1 MHVPR
6 CSLLFAAALL
16 PCLSF
21 AQAQQPD
28 ASTAIPASE
37 AVTLP
42 SGAPVLPDPILS
54 RPPTE
59 AIGDV
64 LAARGRYLGAIH
76 VYEALPPTSVI
87 ENKLGVACEHMLMF
101 DQARTSFEAAIRLD
115 PRYAEAYNNMGTL
128 AHTQGNLPRA
138 EKMYKMALKLKPD
151 SASSLKNL
159 GTLYYAERKFKKG
172 DKAYQQA
179 VAIDPH
185 ALDHNPAHDV
195 TAPAKA
201 QSAGEMHY
209 HMAMTYAQAGSRQLA
224 LDYLRR
230 AIGEGFHDRNR
241 LLHDKEFADLRTS
254 EVFLQMVDDLK
265 KN

>member
-1 MHVPR
+1 MHVSCR
-6 CSLLFAAALL
+6 SLLFTAVLLAAPLIHPQETSA
-16 PCLSF
+16 PAAPP
-21 AQAQQPD
+21 AQINEAPI
-28 ASTAIPASE
+28 TAPTA
-37 AVTLP
+37 AV
-42 SGAPVLPDPILS
+42 DPLLS
-54 RPPTE
+54 RPPSE

-64 LAARGRYLGAIH
+64 LTARGRYLAAIR
-76 VYEALPPTSVI
+76 VYEALPPTALI

-101 DQARTSFEAAIRLD
+101 DKARTSFEAAVKLN
-115 PRYAEAYNNMGTL
+115 PHYSEAYNNMGTL
-128 AHTQGNLPRA
+128 AHTQGDLPLA
-138 EKMYKMALKLKPD
+138 EKMYKKALKLKPD
-151 SASSLKNL
+151 SASALKNL

-185 ALDHNPAHDV
+185 ALDHNPAHDI
-195 TAPAKA
+195 TASTKA

-224 LDYLRR
+224 LEYLRQ
-230 AIGEGFHDRNR
+230 AISEGFHDRNR
-241 LLHDKEFADLRTS
+241 LLHEKEFADLRTT